1 MKKSNNTYEFSKRFA
16 IAILILSCIITVY
29 SCILMYMTKD
39 LSSLSVLIT
48 AIFTELATST
58 GFYYSKAKEENKI
71 KLKNQVILN
80 TLKLR
85 SKYKDSDIEDAEE
98 IINEAEQEI
107 SNYDD
112 NA

>member
-1 MKKSNNTYEFSKRFA
+1 
-16 IAILILSCIITVY
+16 
-29 SCILMYMTKD
+29 MYMTKD

>member
-1 MKKSNNTYEFSKRFA
+1 
-16 IAILILSCIITVY
+16 
-29 SCILMYMTKD
+29 MYMAKD

-112 NA
+112 NV